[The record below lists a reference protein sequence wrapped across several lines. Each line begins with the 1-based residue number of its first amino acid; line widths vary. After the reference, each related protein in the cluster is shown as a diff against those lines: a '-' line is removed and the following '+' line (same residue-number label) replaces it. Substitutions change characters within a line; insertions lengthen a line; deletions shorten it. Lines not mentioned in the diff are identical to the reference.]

1 MHSTYFYSLVGIVAG
16 VFIISGPVDCLAQKG
31 DKTMQNSSSN
41 IIITKDFEG
50 VVFDAKKKAFWWELQ
65 KTISYWT
72 PGTAEIIQAESLIAS
87 YFKEHA
93 PAIYNK
99 LKTYKRQY
107 SGVVIEEKR
116 CVFANFFCKD
126 HGREWKKDEIIV
138 QDGGDCYFQ
147 ITVDLTLK
155 RCFNLHVNGEA

>member
-1 MHSTYFYSLVGIVAG
+1 
-16 VFIISGPVDCLAQKG
+16 
-31 DKTMQNSSSN
+31 MQNLSNN

-50 VVFDAKKKAFWWELQ
+50 VVFDAEKKAFWWELE

-87 YFKEHA
+87 YLKEHA
-93 PAIYNK
+93 PAIHLK

-107 SGVVIEEKR
+107 AGVVIDEKR

-138 QDGGDCYFQ
+138 EDGGDCYFQ